1 VSHYLE
7 CETKIDSFSPQS
19 RAFGFGERTM
29 VFKKRSE
36 NGGKIHEDINTR
48 GRPLKK
54 DQKTLT
60 RREAKDKEMLTLAR
74 KLKPGAQVALKEA
87 LKILNN
93 DKASEAAK
101 LKAAEIYL
109 KYFHL
114 TVDKLYQPSGADEL
128 PEEEMK
134 IQDVQPDNR
143 PVFSLRMISDTDK
156 EVE

>member
-1 VSHYLE
+1 
-7 CETKIDSFSPQS
+7 
-19 RAFGFGERTM
+19 M

-36 NGGKIHEDINTR
+36 NGGQIHEDINVK

-54 DQKTLT
+54 DQKSLT

-128 PEEEMK
+128 PEDQVEVS
-134 IQDVQPDNR
+134 DVQPDNR
-143 PVFSLRMISDTDK
+143 PVFSLKILNTEAEDNT
-156 EVE
+156 E

>member
-1 VSHYLE
+1 
-7 CETKIDSFSPQS
+7 
-19 RAFGFGERTM
+19 M
-29 VFKKRSE
+29 VFKARKD
-36 NGGKIHEDINTR
+36 NGGQIDSAINTR

-54 DQKTLT
+54 DEKTLT

-109 KYFHL
+109 KYFTL
-114 TVDKLYQPSGADEL
+114 TMDKLYAPSGADEL
-128 PEEEMK
+128 PEEQTKVE
-134 IQDVQPDNR
+134 DVQPDNR
-143 PVFSLRMISDTDK
+143 PIFSLRMISDTDK

>member
-1 VSHYLE
+1 
-7 CETKIDSFSPQS
+7 
-19 RAFGFGERTM
+19 M

-54 DQKTLT
+54 DQKSLT

-74 KLKPGAQVALKEA
+74 KLKPGAQIALKEA

-128 PEEEMK
+128 PEEEMT
-134 IQDVQPDNR
+134 IQDVQPQNKLA
-143 PVFSLRMISDTDK
+143 FSLHMLPPTDK
-156 EVE
+156 QE

>member
-1 VSHYLE
+1 
-7 CETKIDSFSPQS
+7 
-19 RAFGFGERTM
+19 M
-29 VFKKRSE
+29 VFKARKD
-36 NGGKIHEDINTR
+36 NGGQIDSAINTR

-54 DQKTLT
+54 DEKTLT

-128 PEEEMK
+128 PEDQVEVT
-134 IQDVQPDNR
+134 DVQPDNR
-143 PVFSLRMISDTDK
+143 PVFSLKILNT
-156 EVE
+156 EEQE

>member
-1 VSHYLE
+1 
-7 CETKIDSFSPQS
+7 
-19 RAFGFGERTM
+19 M

-36 NGGKIHEDINTR
+36 NGGQIHEDINVK

-54 DQKTLT
+54 DQKSLT

-93 DKASEAAK
+93 EKASEAAK

-109 KYFHL
+109 KYFTL
-114 TVDKLYQPSGADEL
+114 TMDKLYAPSGADEL
-128 PEEEMK
+128 PEEQTKVE
-134 IQDVQPDNR
+134 DVQPDNR
-143 PVFSLRMISDTDK
+143 PVFSLKILNT
-156 EVE
+156 EEEPEN

>member
-1 VSHYLE
+1 
-7 CETKIDSFSPQS
+7 
-19 RAFGFGERTM
+19 M
-29 VFKKRSE
+29 VFKARKD
-36 NGGKIHEDINTR
+36 NGGQIDSAINTR

-54 DQKTLT
+54 DEKTLT

-114 TVDKLYQPSGADEL
+114 TVNTLYAPSAADEI
-128 PEEEMK
+128 PESETKVE
-134 IQDVQPDNR
+134 DVQPDNR
-143 PVFSLRMISDTDK
+143 PVFSLHMLPVSNT
-156 EVE
+156 EAE

>member
-1 VSHYLE
+1 
-7 CETKIDSFSPQS
+7 
-19 RAFGFGERTM
+19 M
-29 VFKKRSE
+29 VFKARKD
-36 NGGKIHEDINTR
+36 NGGQIDSAINTR

-54 DQKTLT
+54 DEKTLT

-128 PEEEMK
+128 PEDQVEVT
-134 IQDVQPDNR
+134 DVQPDNR
-143 PVFSLRMISDTDK
+143 PIFSLKMLPQPEEK
-156 EVE
+156 EE

>member
-1 VSHYLE
+1 
-7 CETKIDSFSPQS
+7 
-19 RAFGFGERTM
+19 M
-29 VFKKRSE
+29 VFKARKDN
-36 NGGKIHEDINTR
+36 NGKVDPAINTR

-54 DQKTLT
+54 DEKTLT

-93 DKASEAAK
+93 EQASEAAK

-114 TVDKLYQPSGADEL
+114 TVNTLYAPSAADEI
-128 PEEEMK
+128 PESETKVE
-134 IQDVQPDNR
+134 DVQPDNR
-143 PVFSLRMISDTDK
+143 PVFSLKILNT
-156 EVE
+156 EAEPEN

>member
-1 VSHYLE
+1 
-7 CETKIDSFSPQS
+7 
-19 RAFGFGERTM
+19 M
-29 VFKKRSE
+29 VFKARKDN
-36 NGGKIHEDINTR
+36 NGKVDPAINTR

-54 DQKTLT
+54 DEKTLT

-128 PEEEMK
+128 PEDQTKVE
-134 IQDVQPDNR
+134 DVQPDNR
-143 PVFSLRMISDTDK
+143 PIFSLRMLPDPETK
-156 EVE
+156 TEE

>member
-1 VSHYLE
+1 
-7 CETKIDSFSPQS
+7 
-19 RAFGFGERTM
+19 M
-29 VFKKRSE
+29 VFKARKDN
-36 NGGKIHEDINTR
+36 NGKVDPAINTR

-54 DQKTLT
+54 DEKTLT

>member
-1 VSHYLE
+1 
-7 CETKIDSFSPQS
+7 
-19 RAFGFGERTM
+19 M
-29 VFKKRSE
+29 VFKARKD
-36 NGGKIHEDINTR
+36 NGGQIDPAINKL

-54 DQKTLT
+54 DQKSLT

-128 PEEEMK
+128 PEDQVEVT
-134 IQDVQPDNR
+134 DVQPDTR
-143 PVFSLRMISDTDK
+143 PVFSLKILNT
-156 EVE
+156 EAEPEN

>member
-1 VSHYLE
+1 
-7 CETKIDSFSPQS
+7 
-19 RAFGFGERTM
+19 M
-29 VFKKRSE
+29 VFKARKD
-36 NGGKIHEDINTR
+36 NGGQIDPAINKL

-54 DQKTLT
+54 DEKTLT

-114 TVDKLYQPSGADEL
+114 TVNTLYAPSAADEI
-128 PEEEMK
+128 PESETKVE
-134 IQDVQPDNR
+134 DVQPDNR
-143 PVFSLRMISDTDK
+143 PIFSLKILNT
-156 EVE
+156 EAEPEN

>member
-1 VSHYLE
+1 
-7 CETKIDSFSPQS
+7 
-19 RAFGFGERTM
+19 M
-29 VFKKRSE
+29 VFKARKD
-36 NGGKIHEDINTR
+36 NGGQIDSAINTR

-54 DQKTLT
+54 DEKTLT

-114 TVDKLYQPSGADEL
+114 TVDKLYQPSGADEI
-128 PEEEMK
+128 PESETKVE
-134 IQDVQPDNR
+134 DVQPDNR
-143 PVFSLRMISDTDK
+143 PVFSLKIINN
-156 EVE
+156 EEEQ

>member
-1 VSHYLE
+1 MPF
-7 CETKIDSFSPQS
+7 IS
-19 RAFGFGERTM
+19 R
-29 VFKKRSE
+29 KE
-36 NGGKIHEDINTR
+36 NGGQTDPNINKL

-54 DQKTLT
+54 DAQTLT

-74 KLKPGAQVALKEA
+74 KLKPGAQIALKEA

-114 TVDKLYQPSGADEL
+114 TVDKLYAASGADEL
-128 PEEEMK
+128 PESETQVE
-134 IQDVQPDNR
+134 DLQPKHK
-143 PVFSLRMISDTDK
+143 PAFSLHMIPPPQDIEEK
-156 EVE
+156 

>member
-1 VSHYLE
+1 
-7 CETKIDSFSPQS
+7 
-19 RAFGFGERTM
+19 M
-29 VFKKRSE
+29 VFKARKD
-36 NGGKIHEDINTR
+36 NGGQIDPAINKL

-54 DQKTLT
+54 DEKTLT

-74 KLKPGAQVALKEA
+74 KLKPGAQIALKEA

-114 TVDKLYQPSGADEL
+114 TVDKLYAASGADEI
-128 PEEEMK
+128 PESETKVE
-134 IQDVQPDNR
+134 DVQPDNR
-143 PVFSLRMISDTDK
+143 PLFSLKMLPTPEDK
-156 EVE
+156 E

>member
-1 VSHYLE
+1 
-7 CETKIDSFSPQS
+7 
-19 RAFGFGERTM
+19 M
-29 VFKKRSE
+29 VFKARKD
-36 NGGKIHEDINTR
+36 NGGQIDPAINKL

-54 DQKTLT
+54 DEKTLT

-109 KYFHL
+109 KYFTL
-114 TVDKLYQPSGADEL
+114 TMDKLYAPSGADEL
-128 PEEEMK
+128 PEEQMK
-134 IQDVQPDNR
+134 VEDVQPDNR
-143 PVFSLRMISDTDK
+143 PIFSLRMISDADK

>member
-1 VSHYLE
+1 
-7 CETKIDSFSPQS
+7 
-19 RAFGFGERTM
+19 M

-36 NGGKIHEDINTR
+36 NGGQIHEDINVK

-54 DQKTLT
+54 DQKSLT

-114 TVDKLYQPSGADEL
+114 TVNTLYAPSAADEI
-128 PEEEMK
+128 PESETKVE
-134 IQDVQPDNR
+134 DVQPDNR
-143 PVFSLRMISDTDK
+143 PIFSLRMLPDPETK
-156 EVE
+156 TEE

>member
-1 VSHYLE
+1 
-7 CETKIDSFSPQS
+7 
-19 RAFGFGERTM
+19 M
-29 VFKKRSE
+29 VFKARKD
-36 NGGKIHEDINTR
+36 NGGQIDPAINKL

-54 DQKTLT
+54 DAQTLT

-93 DKASEAAK
+93 EKSSEAAK

-114 TVDKLYQPSGADEL
+114 TVDKLYQASGADEL

-134 IQDVQPDNR
+134 VEAVQPDNR
-143 PVFSLRMISDTDK
+143 PVFSLHMIPAANT
-156 EVE
+156 EAE

>member
-1 VSHYLE
+1 MPFVS
-7 CETKIDSFSPQS
+7 TKD
-19 RAFGFGERTM
+19 
-29 VFKKRSE
+29 
-36 NGGKIHEDINTR
+36 NGGKRDSNINKL

-54 DQKTLT
+54 DEKTLT

-74 KLKPGAQVALKEA
+74 KLKPGAQIALKEA

-114 TVDKLYQPSGADEL
+114 TVDKLYAASGADEL
-128 PEEEMK
+128 PESETQVE
-134 IQDVQPDNR
+134 DLQPKHK
-143 PVFSLRMISDTDK
+143 PAFSLHMIPPPQDIEEK
-156 EVE
+156 

>member
-1 VSHYLE
+1 MPF
-7 CETKIDSFSPQS
+7 IS
-19 RAFGFGERTM
+19 R
-29 VFKKRSE
+29 KE
-36 NGGKIHEDINTR
+36 NGGKIDSNINKL

-54 DQKTLT
+54 DEKTLT

-93 DKASEAAK
+93 EKSSEAAK

-114 TVDKLYQPSGADEL
+114 TIEKLYAASGADEL
-128 PEEEMK
+128 PEGEMT
-134 IQDVQPDNR
+134 IQDVQPQHK
-143 PVFSLRMISDTDK
+143 PAFSLHMLPPADTQ
-156 EVE
+156 E

>member
-1 VSHYLE
+1 
-7 CETKIDSFSPQS
+7 
-19 RAFGFGERTM
+19 M
-29 VFKKRSE
+29 VFKARKD
-36 NGGKIHEDINTR
+36 NGGQIDSAINTR

-54 DQKTLT
+54 DEKTLT

-114 TVDKLYQPSGADEL
+114 TVNTLYAPSAADEI
-128 PEEEMK
+128 PESETKVE
-134 IQDVQPDNR
+134 DVQPDNR
-143 PVFSLRMISDTDK
+143 PIFSLRMISDADK

>member
-1 VSHYLE
+1 
-7 CETKIDSFSPQS
+7 
-19 RAFGFGERTM
+19 M

-36 NGGKIHEDINTR
+36 NGGQIHEDINVK

-54 DQKTLT
+54 DQKSLT

-128 PEEEMK
+128 PEDQVEVT
-134 IQDVQPDNR
+134 DVQPDNR
-143 PVFSLRMISDTDK
+143 PVFSLKILNT
-156 EVE
+156 EAEPEN

>member
-1 VSHYLE
+1 MPFIA
-7 CETKIDSFSPQS
+7 TKD
-19 RAFGFGERTM
+19 
-29 VFKKRSE
+29 
-36 NGGKIHEDINTR
+36 NGGVPDKNVNR
-48 GRPLKK
+48 KGRPLKK
-54 DQKTLT
+54 DEKTLT

-128 PEEEMK
+128 PEDQMK
-134 IQDVQPDNR
+134 VEDVQPDNR
-143 PVFSLRMISDTDK
+143 PIFSLRMLPDPETK
-156 EVE
+156 TEE

>member
-1 VSHYLE
+1 
-7 CETKIDSFSPQS
+7 
-19 RAFGFGERTM
+19 M

-114 TVDKLYQPSGADEL
+114 TVNTLYAPSAADEI
-128 PEEEMK
+128 PESETKVE
-134 IQDVQPDNR
+134 DVQPDVR
-143 PVFSLRMISDTDK
+143 PVFSLKILNTEAEDNT
-156 EVE
+156 E

>member
-1 VSHYLE
+1 
-7 CETKIDSFSPQS
+7 
-19 RAFGFGERTM
+19 M

-36 NGGKIHEDINTR
+36 NGGQIHEDINVK

-54 DQKTLT
+54 DQKSLT

-114 TVDKLYQPSGADEL
+114 TVNTLYAPSAADEI
-128 PEEEMK
+128 PESETKVE
-134 IQDVQPDNR
+134 DVQPDNR
-143 PVFSLRMISDTDK
+143 PVFSLKIIQNP
-156 EVE
+156 EEQE

>member
-1 VSHYLE
+1 
-7 CETKIDSFSPQS
+7 
-19 RAFGFGERTM
+19 M
-29 VFKKRSE
+29 VFKARKD
-36 NGGKIHEDINTR
+36 NGGQIDSAINTR

-54 DQKTLT
+54 DEKTLT

-128 PEEEMK
+128 PEGQTKVE
-134 IQDVQPDNR
+134 DVQPDNR
-143 PVFSLRMISDTDK
+143 PLFSLKMLPQPEEK
-156 EVE
+156 EE

>member
-1 VSHYLE
+1 
-7 CETKIDSFSPQS
+7 
-19 RAFGFGERTM
+19 M

-36 NGGKIHEDINTR
+36 NGGQIHEDINVK

-54 DQKTLT
+54 DQKSLT

-109 KYFHL
+109 KYFTM
-114 TVDKLYQPSGADEL
+114 TVDKLYAPSAADEI
-128 PEEEMK
+128 PEEETN
-134 IQDVQPDNR
+134 VEHLQPQNNQ
-143 PVFSLRMISDTDK
+143 PILSLRIVEPEQK
-156 EVE
+156 E

>member
-1 VSHYLE
+1 
-7 CETKIDSFSPQS
+7 
-19 RAFGFGERTM
+19 M
-29 VFKKRSE
+29 VFKARKD
-36 NGGKIHEDINTR
+36 NGGQIDSAINTR

-128 PEEEMK
+128 PEDQVEVS
-134 IQDVQPDNR
+134 DVQPDNR
-143 PVFSLRMISDTDK
+143 PVFSLKILNT
-156 EVE
+156 EAEPEN

>member
-1 VSHYLE
+1 
-7 CETKIDSFSPQS
+7 
-19 RAFGFGERTM
+19 
-29 VFKKRSE
+29 
-36 NGGKIHEDINTR
+36 
-48 GRPLKK
+48 
-54 DQKTLT
+54 
-60 RREAKDKEMLTLAR
+60 MLTLAR

-128 PEEEMK
+128 PEGQTKVE
-134 IQDVQPDNR
+134 DVQPQHK
-143 PVFSLRMISDTDK
+143 PAFSLHMLPPRT
-156 EVE
+156 EEE

>member
-1 VSHYLE
+1 
-7 CETKIDSFSPQS
+7 
-19 RAFGFGERTM
+19 M
-29 VFKKRSE
+29 VFKARKD
-36 NGGKIHEDINTR
+36 NGGQIDSAINTR

-54 DQKTLT
+54 DEKTLT

-74 KLKPGAQVALKEA
+74 KLKPGAQITLKEA

-114 TVDKLYQPSGADEL
+114 TVDKLYAASGADEI
-128 PEEEMK
+128 PESETKVE
-134 IQDVQPDNR
+134 DVQPDNR
-143 PVFSLRMISDTDK
+143 PIFSLRMLPDPETK
-156 EVE
+156 TEE

>member
-1 VSHYLE
+1 
-7 CETKIDSFSPQS
+7 
-19 RAFGFGERTM
+19 M

-36 NGGKIHEDINTR
+36 NGGQIHEDINVK

-93 DKASEAAK
+93 EQASEAAK

-114 TVDKLYQPSGADEL
+114 TVNTLYAPSAADEI
-128 PEEEMK
+128 PESETKVE
-134 IQDVQPDNR
+134 DVQPDNR
-143 PVFSLRMISDTDK
+143 PIFSLRMLPDPEPKT
-156 EVE
+156 EE

>member
-1 VSHYLE
+1 
-7 CETKIDSFSPQS
+7 
-19 RAFGFGERTM
+19 M

-36 NGGKIHEDINTR
+36 NGGQIHEDINVK

-54 DQKTLT
+54 DQKSLT

-114 TVDKLYQPSGADEL
+114 TVNTLYAPSAADEI
-128 PEEEMK
+128 PESETKVE
-134 IQDVQPDNR
+134 DVQPDNR
-143 PVFSLRMISDTDK
+143 PVFSLKILNT
-156 EVE
+156 EAEPEN